1 MSEEEKNILKELWCF
16 MKWIKIFLFTIQKQV
31 KKEKLEIIRKFLIE
45 KIKNSYKIDINNFT
59 NVLEDDGALAAILG
73 YDAILVREKNYII
86 ILNRSKLVINDTN
99 LYEQLD
105 NLENNNSNNIKN

>member
-1 MSEEEKNILKELWCF
+1 MELQLKVNYQMTE
-16 MKWIKIFLFTIQKQV
+16 
-31 KKEKLEIIRKFLIE
+31 KEKIEIIRKFLIE
-45 KIKNSYKIDINNFT
+45 KLKNSYKNNINNFT
-59 NVLEDDGALAAILG
+59 NILEDDGALAAILG

-105 NLENNNSNNIKN
+105 NLNSNQKDCLL

>member
-1 MSEEEKNILKELWCF
+1 MVEEIIE
-16 MKWIKIFLFTIQKQV
+16 
-31 KKEKLEIIRKFLIE
+31 KEKIEIIRKFLIE
-45 KIKNSYKIDINNFT
+45 KLKNYYKNNINNFT
-59 NVLEDDGALAAILG
+59 NILEDDGALAAILG

-105 NLENNNSNNIKN
+105 NLNSNQKDCLL

>member
-1 MSEEEKNILKELWCF
+1 M
-16 MKWIKIFLFTIQKQV
+16 MV
-31 KKEKLEIIRKFLIE
+31 H
-45 KIKNSYKIDINNFT
+45 
-59 NVLEDDGALAAILG
+59 LG

-105 NLENNNSNNIKN
+105 NLENNNSNNMKN

>member
-1 MSEEEKNILKELWCF
+1 MLLLKE
-16 MKWIKIFLFTIQKQV
+16 KI
-31 KKEKLEIIRKFLIE
+31 EIIRKFLIE
-45 KIKNSYKIDINNFT
+45 KLKNSYKNNINNFT
-59 NVLEDDGALAAILG
+59 NILEDDGALAAILG

-105 NLENNNSNNIKN
+105 NLNSNQKDCLL

>member
-1 MSEEEKNILKELWCF
+1 
-16 MKWIKIFLFTIQKQV
+16 MKVSYQMIQKLL
-31 KKEKLEIIRKFLIE
+31 KKKLEIIRKFLIE
-45 KIKNSYKIDINNFT
+45 KLKNSYKIDINNFT
-59 NVLEDDGALAAILG
+59 NVLEDDGTLAAILG

-105 NLENNNSNNIKN
+105 NLENNNSNNMKN